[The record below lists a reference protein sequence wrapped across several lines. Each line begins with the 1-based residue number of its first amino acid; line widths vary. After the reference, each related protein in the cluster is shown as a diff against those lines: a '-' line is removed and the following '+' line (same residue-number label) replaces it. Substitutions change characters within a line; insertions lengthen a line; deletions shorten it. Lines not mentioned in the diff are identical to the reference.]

1 MKQTNMS
8 DRRRW
13 QTYDIFILIISAIL
27 VIILMRLSFRLPPKT
42 EIPTPTQTLT
52 STATSTKT
60 PTRTATLT
68 ITPTLTFTNT
78 STETPTRTPTAT
90 ASVTPSF
97 TPTATY
103 TPTLTPTIDI
113 CSLAL
118 ESRLGIGKMA
128 RVRTNLNF
136 RAAPGL
142 DQKLIL
148 TNLFGSRLE
157 VIGGPVCTTYLNG
170 VYMWWEVRRLSD
182 GRTGWSAEGS
192 AISNYYFL
200 EPIE

>member
-1 MKQTNMS
+1 MRDQ
-8 DRRRW
+8 RRW
-13 QTYDIFILIISAIL
+13 QTYDIFKLIISAIL
-27 VIILMRLSFRLPPKT
+27 VIILILLTFRLTSKT
-42 EIPTPTQTLT
+42 EIPAPTQISSSPDV
-52 STATSTKT
+52 STIT
-60 PTRTATLT
+60 PTRTATST
-68 ITPTLTFTNT
+68 VTPTLTLTL
-78 STETPTRTPTAT
+78 TPTASPTWTPTTT
-90 ASVTPSF
+90 ASMTPTF

-113 CSLAL
+113 CYLAL
-118 ESRLGIGKMA
+118 ESRLGIGKIA

-136 RAAPGL
+136 RTAPGL

-148 TNLFGSRLE
+148 TNLFDTRLE
-157 VIGGPVCTTYLNG
+157 IIGGPVCTTYLNG

>member
-1 MKQTNMS
+1 MN

-13 QTYDIFILIISAIL
+13 QSYDIFKLIISAIL
-27 VIILMRLSFRLPPKT
+27 VIILMILSFRITPKN
-42 EIPTPTQTLT
+42 EKPTPTQTLS
-52 STATSTKT
+52 STAVSTIT

-68 ITPTLTFTNT
+68 VTSTLTFTT
-78 STETPTRTPTAT
+78 TPTATPTRTPTTT
-90 ASVTPSF
+90 ASVTPTF

-103 TPTLTPTIDI
+103 TPTLTPTLDI

-118 ESRLGIGKMA
+118 DTRLEIGKIA
-128 RVRTNLNF
+128 RARTNLNF

-148 TNLFGSRLE
+148 TNLFGTRLE
-157 VIGGPVCTTYLNG
+157 IIGGPVCTTYLNG
-170 VYMWWEVRRLSD
+170 AYMWWEVRRLSD